1 MKLLLQQDVKGTGKA
16 GDIVE
21 VSDGYARNFLIP
33 RKLAVPADAGNI
45 NAANIKK
52 QAEKHR
58 IEVQRKNAKALAANM
73 SSRTVRVYA
82 KAGDNGRLF
91 GSITGKEI
99 ADALKEQYDIDI
111 DKKKIR
117 IPEPIKTTGVTT
129 VSAHMFEQTDA
140 KFKVEVIAI
149 EEEK

>member
-1 MKLLLQQDVKGTGKA
+1 MKVLLQQDVKGTGAA
-16 GDIVE
+16 GDIVN

-52 QAEKHR
+52 NAAKHR
-58 IEVQRKNAKALAANM
+58 IEVQRKNAKELASGM
-73 SSRTVRVYA
+73 SNLTVRVYA
-82 KAGDNGRLF
+82 KAGDGGRLF
-91 GSITGKEI
+91 GSVTGKEI
-99 ADALKEQYDIDI
+99 ADALKEQYDITV

-117 IPEPIKTTGVTT
+117 IPEPIKQTGIVT

-140 KFKVEVIAI
+140 QFKVEVITLD
-149 EEEK
+149 E

>member
-1 MKLLLQQDVKGTGKA
+1 MKVLLQQDVKGTGKA
-16 GDIVE
+16 GDIVN

-52 QAEKHR
+52 SAAKHR
-58 IEVQRKNAKALAANM
+58 IEVQRKNARELASGM
-73 SSRTVRVYA
+73 SDLTVRVYS
-82 KAGDNGRLF
+82 KAGEGGRLF
-91 GSITGKEI
+91 GSVTGKEI
-99 ADALKEQYDIDI
+99 AAALKEQYDITV

-117 IPEPIKTTGVTT
+117 IPEPIKQTGITT

-140 KFKVEVIAI
+140 QFKVEVIAL
-149 EEEK
+149 EE

>member
-1 MKLLLQQDVKGTGKA
+1 MKVLLQQDVKGTGSA
-16 GDIVE
+16 GDIVN

-33 RKLAVPADAGNI
+33 KKLAVPANAGNI

-52 QAEKHR
+52 DAAKHR
-58 IEVQRKNAKALAANM
+58 VDMQRKNAKELASGM
-73 SSRTVRVYA
+73 SNLTVRVYA
-82 KAGDNGRLF
+82 KAGEGGRLF

-99 ADALKEQYDIDI
+99 AEALKVQYDISV

-117 IPEPIKTTGVTT
+117 ITEPIKQTGIVT

-140 KFKVEVIAI
+140 KFKVEVIALD
-149 EEEK
+149 E

>member
-1 MKLLLQQDVKGTGKA
+1 MKVLLQQDVKGTGKA
-16 GDIVE
+16 GDIVN

-33 RKLAVPADAGNI
+33 KKLAVPADSGNI

-52 QAEKHR
+52 NAAKHR
-58 IEVQRKNAKALAANM
+58 VEVQRKNARELASGM
-73 SSRTVRVYA
+73 TDLTVRVYA
-82 KAGDNGRLF
+82 KAGEGGRLF

-99 ADALKEQYDIDI
+99 AEALKAQYDISL

-117 IPEPIKTTGVTT
+117 IPEPIKQVGITT

-140 KFKVEVIAI
+140 SFKVEVIAT
-149 EEEK
+149 EE

>member
-1 MKLLLQQDVKGTGKA
+1 MKVLLQQDVKGTGAA
-16 GDIVE
+16 GDIVN

-52 QAEKHR
+52 NAAKHR
-58 IEVQRKNAKALAANM
+58 IEVQRKNAKELASGM
-73 SSRTVRVYA
+73 SNLTVRVYA
-82 KAGDNGRLF
+82 KAGDGGRLF
-91 GSITGKEI
+91 GSVTGKEI
-99 ADALKEQYDIDI
+99 ADALKEQYDITV

-117 IPEPIKTTGVTT
+117 IPEPIKQTGIVT

-140 KFKVEVIAI
+140 QFKVEVIALD
-149 EEEK
+149 E

>member
-1 MKLLLQQDVKGTGKA
+1 MKVILLQDVKGTGKKQE
-16 GDIVE
+16 IVN

-33 RKLAVPADAGNI
+33 KKLAVPANAGNI

-52 QAEKHR
+52 DAAKHR
-58 IEVQRKNAKALAANM
+58 VDMQRKNAKELASGM
-73 SSRTVRVYA
+73 SNLTVRVYA
-82 KAGDNGRLF
+82 KAGEGGRLF

-99 ADALKEQYDIDI
+99 AEALKAQYDISV

-117 IPEPIKTTGVTT
+117 IAEPIKQTGIVT

-140 KFKVEVIAI
+140 KFKVEVIALD
-149 EEEK
+149 E